1 MKRQLSMAAF
11 GACLAVSVPA
21 PGMAGEPPGSPTLEE
36 ALRQSGW
43 EVRRVDGEGLR
54 LYPPQRKAGGASVE
68 ASVAA
73 PQAVEAPAA
82 GAATTQMPPGLDLDT
97 LRRVGWRIERA
108 DDGSTLLYPPVPA
121 PQVPAAK
128 GAVVGTD
135 ATADAP
141 QVPAAPATPPVSAT
155 PAAHGAAPEP
165 ASDSA
170 PEVAT
175 EAAPKAAPAS
185 GTEVSLADI
194 DALLRER
201 GWQVERDPQG
211 SLVLRPRVANPAPQT
226 ITPSQGVVT
235 APVREET
242 VKLPVNRW
250 VDARAIA
257 DAWVAEHGGG
267 RLRVGKIRQVHRVY
281 LVSIVGADAPNQ
293 VIHQIAITG
302 GNGHVVILN

>member
-1 MKRQLSMAAF
+1 
-11 GACLAVSVPA
+11 
-21 PGMAGEPPGSPTLEE
+21 
-36 ALRQSGW
+36 LRQSGW
-43 EVRRVDGEGLR
+43 DVRRVDGEGLR
-54 LYPPQRKAGGASVE
+54 LYPPQRKAGGAGVD
-68 ASVAA
+68 ASVPA

-82 GAATTQMPPGLDLDT
+82 GATAIQMPPGLDLDA

-121 PQVPAAK
+121 PQAPAAE

-135 ATADAP
+135 APGDAS
-141 QVPAAPATPPVSAT
+141 QVPAAPAAPPVAVP
-155 PAAHGAAPEP
+155 PAESVAA
-165 ASDSA
+165 SA
-170 PEVAT
+170 PPPEVRAEVRAEVPAEVPT

-211 SLVLRPRVANPAPQT
+211 SLVLRPRVADPAPQA

-257 DAWVAEHGGG
+257 DAWVAEHGGD

-281 LVSIVGADAPNQ
+281 LVSIVGVDAPNQ

-302 GNGHVVILN
+302 GNGHVVVLN